1 MKVAFVDELSK
12 SLSESEHWQAAKTRD
27 EVLFLFLEE
36 IGKRNE
42 ISSRALK
49 NMHIS
54 QLREDEKT
62 PERWRIVN
70 KKTNTTALENFL
82 RRATA
87 SVEGK
92 KLTLDYIPKEGP
104 IFSAIAT
111 DVETR
116 KLLDQLKGEA
126 IALAQVAQSLLDRT
140 GTEDWQTRDMWW
152 VWSTWF
158 FMAAC
163 HISPEIILK

>member
-1 MKVAFVDELSK
+1 MSWDYS
-12 SLSESEHWQAAKTRD
+12 SSENVHWQAAKTRD

-62 PERWRIVN
+62 PERWRIGN

-111 DVETR
+111 DAETR

-126 IALAQVAQSLLDRT
+126 IALAQVAQSLLDYT
-140 GTEDWQTRDMWW
+140 ETED
-152 VWSTWF
+152 
-158 FMAAC
+158 
-163 HISPEIILK
+163 